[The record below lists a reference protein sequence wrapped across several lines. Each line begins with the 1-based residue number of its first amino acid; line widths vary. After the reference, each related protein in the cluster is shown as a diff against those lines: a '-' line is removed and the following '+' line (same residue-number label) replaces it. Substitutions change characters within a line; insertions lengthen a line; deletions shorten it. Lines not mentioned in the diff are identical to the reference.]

1 MPDQDDPQIPL
12 SLAAAMADFLTRNAT
27 FRAGLSD
34 AYRKAVQEHLWPVN
48 KDGVARAVKAA
59 CGTEFK
65 DETVA
70 RRIDQIVE
78 DKGLKVPYHS
88 GNRSRRSAIY
98 ATLYFRLTRTEK
110 TDPILRRLHNACGE
124 VLTKWPENAATPETD
139 RFLDVAMALSDWVN
153 VYPLFNDYPAL
164 RPAADLRLA
173 MVLNDEDTRDILAPA
188 VFLARAM
195 AQFDASA
202 SANRIIGARAGLEA
216 YIRSISPKALRPRM
230 KAAISAQ
237 IRKGGPELC
246 DRLLAGE
253 WLARSEVGRLTG
265 LSPRQQSR
273 IIGKLTKTGWVMSDG
288 EKGPLRLG
296 IPCS

>member
-34 AYRKAVQEHLWPVN
+34 AYLKAVQEHLWPVN
-48 KDGVARAVKAA
+48 KDGVARTLMAA
-59 CGTEFK
+59 CGTELN
-65 DETVA
+65 DQTIA
-70 RRIDQIVE
+70 HRIEQIVE
-78 DKGLKVPYHS
+78 YKSLNVPYHS
-88 GNRSRRSAIY
+88 RNRSKRSAIY
-98 ATLYFRLTRTEK
+98 ASLFYLLTRTEK
-110 TDPILRRLHNACGE
+110 TDPILRRLYNACDG
-124 VLTKWPENAATPETD
+124 VLTQWPESAATPETG
-139 RFLDVAMALSDWVN
+139 RFLDVALALSDWVN
-153 VYPLFNDYPAL
+153 IHPLFNDYPAL
-164 RPAADLRLA
+164 RPVADLRLA
-173 MVLNDEDTRDILAPA
+173 MVLNDTDTRDILAPA
-188 VFLARAM
+188 VFLSRAM

-202 SANRIIGARAGLEA
+202 SADKIIGARAGLEA